1 MGELDPGQNV
11 KVKPGLNPLDETIFN
26 VTETVLS

>member
-1 MGELDPGQNV
+1 MDELDPGQSV
-11 KVKPGLNPLDETIFN
+11 KVKPGHNPENETIFN